1 MAQAAK
7 KKKAT
12 SAHRKVQSSTTRSRK
27 NVKQTVNKTT
37 SKKTTGKKQST
48 KIEKIISQQSET
60 IAQQSIV
67 KDESAINPKDGDTR
81 STSQMTSI
89 AVRTAADTEQATES
103 EEQVRQSVAVAE
115 EILPV
120 EQSTVTEQDLAL
132 KQDTNNE
139 QQTADCT
146 SEQASETDN
155 DKATPQQDLQKIIP
169 APVIDNKSPE
179 IILHTSK
186 RTDLL
191 EEKIEQA
198 AEQITINTKKETVV
212 PAPRD
217 TITEEIHRNEK
228 NVEDVLQE
236 VIERQ
241 EEVADKASTRQKKK
255 TARGIK
261 DSAIEKALVEA
272 SSERT
277 RHEKNRKNSRRT
289 HFGFR
294 RIVLALACAAAA
306 VFAIVYFVNL
316 NTPNVSL
323 KVAAMQSGIDA
334 KYPGYVPRDYNLSDI
349 TSESGKIT
357 LNFRNPSTGDAFT
370 LIEEKS
376 SWDSSAL
383 LNNFVRSNYGEDFSQ
398 VEEQGLTLF
407 INGSDACWVNGG
419 VVYKLRTTSGSLTK
433 KQIKTIA
440 TSL

>member
-27 NVKQTVNKTT
+27 NVKRTVNKTT
-37 SKKTTGKKQST
+37 EKNSTSKKQPT
-48 KIEKIISQQSET
+48 KVEKIIAQERKAPAKQAASTEQPEATVSE
-60 IAQQSIV
+60 AAV
-67 KDESAINPKDGDTR
+67 KQD
-81 STSQMTSI
+81 ST
-89 AVRTAADTEQATES
+89 TEQASITGQASTTEQAA
-103 EEQVRQSVAVAE
+103 EQVSVAVSTDTDATTE
-115 EILPV
+115 TDV
-120 EQSTVTEQDLAL
+120 AKQDSTQSTTEP
-132 KQDTNNE
+132 E
-139 QQTADCT
+139 QPIT
-146 SEQASETDN
+146 SQEVE
-155 DKATPQQDLQKIIP
+155 KIIP
-169 APVIDNKSPE
+169 APVINNKSPE
-179 IILHTSK
+179 IILHNNK
-186 RTDLL
+186 RVDLL
-191 EEKIEQA
+191 EAKIEQA
-198 AEQITINTKKETVV
+198 AEKITVNTKKETVV
-212 PAPRD
+212 EPIRRD
-217 TITEEIHRNEK
+217 TITEEIRQNEK
-228 NVEDVLQE
+228 SVEDALQE

-241 EEVADKASTRQKKK
+241 EEVAVKATTKSPKKK
-255 TARGIK
+255 SSRDIK
-261 DSAIEKALVEA
+261 ESAIEKALVEA
-272 SSERT
+272 SGDHSRQNRER
-277 RHEKNRKNSRRT
+277 KASRRT

-294 RIVLALACAAAA
+294 RVLLALACAAAA

-419 VVYKLRTTSGSLTK
+419 VVYKLRTTAGSLTK

>member
-27 NVKQTVNKTT
+27 NVKRTVNKTT
-37 SKKTTGKKQST
+37 EKNSTSKKQLT
-48 KIEKIISQQSET
+48 KVEKIIAQERKAPAKQAASTEQPEATVSE
-60 IAQQSIV
+60 AAV
-67 KDESAINPKDGDTR
+67 KQD
-81 STSQMTSI
+81 STTEQTS
-89 AVRTAADTEQATES
+89 TAEQVSTTEQTLTTEQAPTTEQTA
-103 EEQVRQSVAVAE
+103 EQVSVAVSTDTDATTDTDAAKQDST
-115 EILPV
+115 
-120 EQSTVTEQDLAL
+120 QSTTEPEQPITSQDV
-132 KQDTNNE
+132 E
-139 QQTADCT
+139 
-146 SEQASETDN
+146 
-155 DKATPQQDLQKIIP
+155 KIIP
-169 APVIDNKSPE
+169 APVINNKSPE
-179 IILHTSK
+179 IILHNNK
-186 RTDLL
+186 RVDLL
-191 EEKIEQA
+191 EAKIEQA
-198 AEQITINTKKETVV
+198 AEKITVNTKKETVV
-212 PAPRD
+212 EPIRRD
-217 TITEEIHRNEK
+217 TITEEIRQNEK
-228 NVEDVLQE
+228 SVEDALQE

-241 EEVADKASTRQKKK
+241 EEVAVKATTKSPKKK
-255 TARGIK
+255 SSRDIK
-261 DSAIEKALVEA
+261 ESAIEKALVEA
-272 SSERT
+272 SGDHSRQNRER
-277 RHEKNRKNSRRT
+277 KASRRT

-294 RIVLALACAAAA
+294 RVLLALACAAAA

-419 VVYKLRTTSGSLTK
+419 VVYKLRTTAGSLTK